1 MGEAPL
7 LVVAGR
13 SIERC
18 MGIAFQRVAQLPAE
32 LRAPPRMPQNQELV
46 IRGAELT
53 RRRQQV
59 IWHHGVLKRVKRLDV
74 PFLPPDAFSFTD
86 FSSREC
92 CSRVF

>member
-1 MGEAPL
+1 M

-18 MGIAFQRVAQLPAE
+18 MGIAFQRVAQLSAE

-53 RRRQQV
+53 RRREQV
-59 IWHHGVLKRVKRLDV
+59 IWHHGVLKGLKRGNISI
-74 PFLPPDAFSFTD
+74 PPAP
-86 FSSREC
+86 RI
-92 CSRVF
+92 